1 MLNTALPHTCDVDFG
16 TKVRPISARPAA
28 AVASRDSSSESPSSG
43 GVHDDDVDGAR
54 DSAGSSSSPASSSND
69 NSELRFVMTCVRS
82 LPSGAQVHD
91 SYGLKSNDRFLMS
104 YGFSL
109 EDNVR

>member
-16 TKVRPISARPAA
+16 TKVRPVSAQSTSTDVSGSGAQGGG
-28 AVASRDSSSESPSSG
+28 SSDNSPSPSSPIT
-43 GVHDDDVDGAR
+43 
-54 DSAGSSSSPASSSND
+54 SSGSSSASDS
-69 NSELRFVMTCVRS
+69 SELRFVMTCVRS
-82 LPSGAQVHD
+82 VPSGAQVHD